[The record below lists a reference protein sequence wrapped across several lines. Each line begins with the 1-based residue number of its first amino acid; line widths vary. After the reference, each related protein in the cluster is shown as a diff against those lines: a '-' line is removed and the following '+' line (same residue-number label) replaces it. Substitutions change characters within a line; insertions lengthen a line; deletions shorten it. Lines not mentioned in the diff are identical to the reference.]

1 MNTKQQTR
9 SKQIKSTPLTIGHLG
24 RKAGVNV
31 ETIRYYQRIGLIEEP
46 IRPYSGFR
54 TYATSSVDRIKFIK
68 RAQKLGFSLTEI
80 SELLELG
87 DGRCADVRQRAETK
101 RAQIQ
106 DQIQA
111 LMALDKTLNKLVI
124 ACRTELSP
132 TCPII
137 ATLATNQ

>member
-54 TYATSSVDRIKFIK
+54 TYPTSSVDRIKFIK

-87 DGRCADVRQRAETK
+87 DGRCADVRQRAEAK